1 MTRTGNHVMNIIVTG
16 GAGFIG
22 SALVRH
28 LILNT
33 EHRVINIDCLSY
45 AANLHA
51 LDAVAHSP
59 RYHFEQ
65 ISICEKEKIE
75 QIINQFQPDVIM
87 HLAAETHVD
96 RSIDDPDIFVSS
108 NIVGTQV
115 LLESARRYWQTLATD
130 KKSRFR
136 FLYVSTD
143 EVYGS
148 RIADETVDEDAAFR
162 PNSPYAASKAAAT
175 HLVRS
180 YFMTY
185 RFPVLTSYSSNT
197 FGPWQF
203 AEKLIPNTIQNAL
216 NLKPV
221 TVYGRGEQSRDWLYI
236 DDHISALTLILQK
249 GQPGEGYNING
260 GYEVSNLQ
268 LVQTICQQLD
278 VLRPTPG
285 GIQYQQLI
293 TFVDDRPGHDKRY
306 GLNDNK
312 IRQQLGWLP
321 RHSFE
326 DGMRKTLIWYLQQFA
341 NN

>member
-1 MTRTGNHVMNIIVTG
+1 MKIIVTG

-28 LILNT
+28 LILDT
-33 EHRVINIDCLSY
+33 EHYVINIDCLSY
-45 AANLHA
+45 AANLRS
-51 LDAVAHSP
+51 LDVVAQNP

-65 ISICEKEKIE
+65 IDICDKHKI
-75 QIINQFQPDVIM
+75 QKIIHQFQPDAIM

-96 RSIDDPDIFVSS
+96 RSIDDPDIFVTS

-115 LLESARRYWQTLATD
+115 LLESARRYWQNLAVD
-130 KKSRFR
+130 KKSSFR

-148 RIADETVDEDAAFR
+148 RIGDETVDEEAAYR

-180 YFMTY
+180 YNMTY

-203 AEKLIPNTIQNAL
+203 EEKLIPNTIHNAL

-221 TVYGRGEQSRDWLYI
+221 TIYGQGEQSRDWLYV
-236 DDHISALTLILQK
+236 DDHISALMLILHK
-249 GQPGEGYNING
+249 GQPGEDYNING

-268 LVQTICQQLD
+268 LVQTICKMLD
-278 VLRPTPG
+278 ILRPAST
-285 GIQYQQLI
+285 GIHYQKLI
-293 TFVDDRPGHDKRY
+293 TFIDDRPGHDKRY
-306 GLNDNK
+306 GIDDNK

-321 RHSFE
+321 QYSFE
-326 DGMRKTLIWYLQQFA
+326 EGIHKTLIWYLQQFDSK
-341 NN
+341 

>member
-1 MTRTGNHVMNIIVTG
+1 MNIIVTG

-22 SALVRH
+22 SALVRY

-33 EHRVINIDCLSY
+33 KHQVLNIDSLNY
-45 AANLHA
+45 AANLQA

-59 RYHFEQ
+59 QYHFEQ
-65 ISICEKEKIE
+65 VNICDRGKIK
-75 QIINQFQPDVIM
+75 QIINQFQPDAIM

-115 LLESARRYWQTLATD
+115 LLESARSYWQNLSLD

-136 FLYVSTD
+136 FLYISTD

-148 RIADETVDEDAAFR
+148 RIADETVDEEAAYR

-175 HLVRS
+175 HLVRG

-185 RFPVLTSYSSNT
+185 HFPVLTSYSSNT

-203 AEKLIPNTIQNAL
+203 AEKLIPSTIQNAL
-216 NLKPV
+216 HLKPI
-221 TVYGRGEQSRDWLYI
+221 TVYGRGEQSRDWLYV
-236 DDHISALTLILQK
+236 DDHISALAIVLQK

-278 VLRPTPG
+278 VLRPAPS

-321 RHSFE
+321 QHSFE
-326 DGMRKTLIWYLQQFA
+326 QGIRKTLDWYLQQFD